1 MSLNKYLRA
10 LMMLLCVFTLV
21 SAYAEKVKEDPLDR
35 QMLEIARELRC
46 AVCQNQPISES
57 DADLARDMREIIRE
71 QLMAGKSRADVLQYF
86 VDRYGN
92 YVLMNPPVAGPGRL
106 LWLLP
111 AMIAV
116 ILAAAAFFYLKH
128 RQGRSLP
135 PPPELSKQ
143 DHERV
148 RRARERLDT

>member
-1 MSLNKYLRA
+1 MSSNKYLRA
-10 LMMLLCVFTLV
+10 LVTLLCVFTLV

-35 QMLEIARELRC
+35 QVLEIARELRC

-57 DADLARDMREIIRE
+57 NADLARDMRDIIRD
-71 QLMAGKSRADVLQYF
+71 QLKAGKSRAEILQYF

-92 YVLMNPPVAGPGRL
+92 YVLMNPPAAGPGAL
-106 LWLLP
+106 LWLMP
-111 AMIAV
+111 AMMAV

-128 RQGRSLP
+128 RRGQSLP
-135 PPPELSKQ
+135 PPPRLSRQ

-148 RRARERLDT
+148 RRARERLDS